1 MPYPAWPVEM
11 LGSRTMKDSLIYK
24 ICPREEWMA
33 ACDAGSYAGSADDL
47 RDGFIHFSTA
57 AQVPGTLERH
67 FAGRENLVIA
77 CFAAES
83 LGSGLRFEASRR
95 GELFPH
101 LYGRLDP
108 ALALKVHALNR
119 DVEGRFILPPLA

>member
-1 MPYPAWPVEM
+1 MPYLARPVEM
-11 LGSRTMKDSLIYK
+11 LVSRPMTDSLIYK

-33 ACDAGSYAGSADDL
+33 ACDRGQYAGSPDDA

-77 CFAAES
+77 CFSAAS
-83 LGSGLRFEASRR
+83 LGNGLRYEPSRR

-101 LYGRLDP
+101 LYGVLDP

-119 DVEGRFILPPLA
+119 DAEGRFILPPLA